1 MKQREASLFTKVNLF
16 SQVLFHWLSEHH
28 DHDTLQRFF
37 FTG

>member
-16 SQVLFHWLSEHH
+16 IQVLFHWLS